1 MPTPIIP
8 PLGLGLGSLAGFYG
22 PAGSLDDKL
31 SLLTH
36 AHATGLRHWD
46 MADVYGDAETVVGEW
61 VKRAGKAKRDEIFIA
76 TKFGLQRQADGKH
89 TFRSD
94 PGYVR
99 EACERSLERLGV
111 SCIDLY
117 YCHRVDGVTPIERTV
132 MAMVELM

>member
-1 MPTPIIP
+1 MPTPSIP
-8 PLGLGLGSLAGFYG
+8 PIGLGLGSLAGFYG

-46 MADVYGDAETVVGEW
+46 MADVYGDAETVVSEW
-61 VKRAGKAKRDEIFIA
+61 VRRSGKRDEIFIA
-76 TKFGLQRQADGKH
+76 TKFGLQRQAGGKH

-99 EACERSLERLGV
+99 EACERSLKRLGV
-111 SCIDLY
+111 DCIDLY

-132 MAMVELM
+132 MAMVELVK